1 VSKIPDRVWL
11 SADRQWAKS
20 QTPICTEEY
29 VRAALRSDPAEGRWT
44 IGRTDLRSYTAD
56 GRRVQYLY
64 PPEEEGQRIPFYG
77 EDCVERAQLVC
88 GLLNAS
94 SAPAPASS
102 GGERE
107 GWMSATCKH
116 ATAARFDFV
125 GIPDDAV
132 PGTIHS
138 RDGDP
143 DGRLTDLRIRCPGD
157 VTSQVLPNEIY
168 LLPRNAFDD
177 TGTKR

>member
-77 EDCVERAQLVC
+77 EDCVDRAQLVC
-88 GLLNAS
+88 GLLNVL
-94 SAPAPASS
+94 SAPAPTRAGS
-102 GGERE
+102 ERNETADYILGYNKGYEEALEHE
-107 GWMSATCKH
+107 G
-116 ATAARFDFV
+116 
-125 GIPDDAV
+125 AV

-168 LLPRNAFDD
+168 LLPRTPDD
-177 TGTKR
+177 TGGR